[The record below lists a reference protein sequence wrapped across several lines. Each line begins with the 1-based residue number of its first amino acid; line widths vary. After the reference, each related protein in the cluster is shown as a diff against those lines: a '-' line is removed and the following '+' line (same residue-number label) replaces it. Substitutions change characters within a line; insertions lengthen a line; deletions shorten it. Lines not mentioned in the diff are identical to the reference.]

1 MYDGIQVY
9 GFCCTKLTINVI
21 NELLEKINKMNYY
34 IRKYLSDK
42 LKGYIELSIVKMKNM
57 K

>member
-9 GFCCTKLTINVI
+9 GFCCVKLTINI
-21 NELLEKINKMNYY
+21 MNKMNYY

-42 LKGYIELSIVKMKNM
+42 LKGYIELSIVKIKNM
-57 K
+57 R